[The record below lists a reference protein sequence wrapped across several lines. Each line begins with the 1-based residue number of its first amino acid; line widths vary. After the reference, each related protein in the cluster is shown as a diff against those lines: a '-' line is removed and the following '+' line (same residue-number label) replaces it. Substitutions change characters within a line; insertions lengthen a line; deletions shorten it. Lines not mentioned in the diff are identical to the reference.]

1 MYQDRN
7 NSKKLIKPFVALAN
21 TPLKD
26 LKWVGLSEE
35 DKIRL
40 RKLYPKPWMDQEFRW
55 SCPLTTIPDVPI
67 GKLNGAVIPEECE
80 VDFYTELYG
89 DEARCYFDV
98 LSKAEKSEKIFA
110 DASEQANAMI
120 PVQNQMQGPA
130 PISAWESGMVSGGR
144 QNAFAANQ
152 FQAPVPVF
160 TPMEGRVFSEKD
172 CNDADTADNICRI
185 LDGSYIY
192 VAEQKCYYQ
201 WNQRIWEKMPV
212 LEFKKRIVAI
222 LQKRFVYV
230 RTKETDVDM
239 DYARKLCD
247 NKKIDDIIQIINA
260 KIYVNEE
267 KLNQDSGLLCAKNG
281 IYNFLSRTVMPHG
294 NYKNLYITRMVD
306 AEYIDAMN
314 QPRIF
319 RDFIDDVMSHD
330 RDMIDFIQRAFGYA
344 VIGHPKEQKCFVL
357 IGNGANGKTTL
368 IDAISNVL
376 GAEYCTTMSKKMIT
390 AEDRG
395 GANEASPAI
404 VQLKGKRMAF
414 ASELKRNDKIVEAQ
428 FKKMIGG
435 GKLSGRKLYH
445 NTVEFKN
452 ESVIFIDT
460 NHLPEI
466 ETGGL
471 ESAHAIFRRME
482 IIPFKQRYTEEN
494 KNVNLPDLLQ
504 SECAKNEILA
514 WLIEG
519 ANQYLKYGL
528 VSPFESE
535 EIKNTYM
542 QRENSL
548 ANFFET
554 LVIRTDQAEDR
565 VPSAE
570 LYGAYLDFCQRCHYT
585 AVHKNRFFKSQNV
598 AGLKPYRTANERGYE
613 GIQLK
618 LG

>member
-130 PISAWESGMVSGGR
+130 PISAWKSGMVSGGQ

-152 FQAPVPVF
+152 FQAPVHVF

-201 WNQRIWEKMPV
+201 WSQRIWEKMPV

-395 GANEASPAI
+395 GANEASPAV

-445 NTVEFKN
+445 NT
-452 ESVIFIDT
+452 
-460 NHLPEI
+460 
-466 ETGGL
+466 
-471 ESAHAIFRRME
+471 
-482 IIPFKQRYTEEN
+482 EEN

-504 SECAKNEILA
+504 SECVKNEILA

-519 ANQYLKYGL
+519 ANQYLKHGL
-528 VSPFESE
+528 VLPYESE
-535 EIKNTYM
+535 EIKYTYM

-554 LVIRTDQAEDR
+554 TLIRTDQAEDR

-613 GIQLK
+613 GVQLK